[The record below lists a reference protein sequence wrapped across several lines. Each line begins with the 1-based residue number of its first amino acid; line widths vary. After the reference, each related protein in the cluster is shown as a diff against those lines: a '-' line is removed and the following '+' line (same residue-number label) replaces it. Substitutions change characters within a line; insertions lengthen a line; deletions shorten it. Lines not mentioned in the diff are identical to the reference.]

1 METGKGNPWSAKDL
15 RFSLGVVGAYSVPVG
30 CKKAAR
36 VSGNVLERRG
46 KRSGGRIPTTSSD
59 VGSMLTRAGET
70 VKQVGEGDSG
80 AARNQQ
86 WVRHPQGLGSW
97 AAGDDILRMHFFSS
111 RPLHSPS
118 GRTISRGSDWPIFRT
133 VVRFQAP

>member
-30 CKKAAR
+30 CRKPAQA
-36 VSGNVLERRG
+36 SGKVLERRG

-70 VKQVGEGDSG
+70 VKQVGEDNESASVERATARCSAKLVPLADHLRVAEISHGD
-80 AARNQQ
+80 
-86 WVRHPQGLGSW
+86 
-97 AAGDDILRMHFFSS
+97 
-111 RPLHSPS
+111 
-118 GRTISRGSDWPIFRT
+118 
-133 VVRFQAP
+133 